1 MNDREIIIRNY
12 VAGYNAYDVE
22 KMVTDLDENIIFE
35 NIQDGKTTLLINGLP
50 AFKVQAQQALTFF
63 SERTQIIKSFT
74 HLESSC
80 KVEIDYRAIL
90 AMDLSESLTTGQ
102 ELKLKGT
109 SIFEFNGHKINKL
122 TDIS

>member
-22 KMVTDLDENIIFE
+22 KMVADFDEHIIFE
-35 NIQDGKTTLLINGLP
+35 NILDGKTTLIITGLI
-50 AFKVQAQQALTFF
+50 AFKIQAQQALTYF
-63 SERTQIIKSFT
+63 SERMQIIKSFT
-74 HLESSC
+74 DLESSC

-90 AMDLSESLTTGQ
+90 ATDLSESLTKGQ
-102 ELKLKGT
+102 ELKLKRT